1 MGHMMRK
8 MTLEEVVV
16 MSSRWSC
23 PLIAHNLSLNA
34 LLHHRSTTCKL
45 GEHASVH
52 SCVQVMSNYLVRSQV
67 ISLERYNEVRT
78 VLHTLHLATGI
89 CETYSGNTCG
99 LSHFQSQGLLALA
112 MLPSI
117 SPKLNTNFLKNFHT
131 VCRPWHTYTN
141 MPASVV
147 WDGPVRGTG
156 GRFGQRARKTNSS

>member
-117 SPKLNTNFLKNFHT
+117 SPKLEHELSQEFPHR
-131 VCRPWHTYTN
+131 VPPVAYVHN
-141 MPASVV
+141 MPPSVV